1 MKVSPFFYKVFATT
15 EESKKHRFLG
25 TAFPVIPNG
34 GLLTCRHVVDVS
46 IEKNEVLAVFDN
58 EVKRLVP
65 ISDFKVPTD
74 PKFDVAFIP
83 YALQREKTEF
93 FPLLSPDLIDYGG
106 RCLQLSVIIFRE
118 RTSTWVTSK
127 EIL

>member
-15 EESKKHRFLG
+15 EDSKKHRFLG
-25 TAFPVIPNG
+25 AAFPVTPNG

-65 ISDFKVPTD
+65 ISYQFVIHK
-74 PKFDVAFIP
+74 
-83 YALQREKTEF
+83 LQEPGVR
-93 FPLLSPDLIDYGG
+93 SSAIHCASRIG
-106 RCLQLSVIIFRE
+106 CNI
-118 RTSTWVTSK
+118 
-127 EIL
+127 